1 MSRAIAL
8 RSGGSMPV
16 LGLGTWEMG
25 ERATRRAGEI
35 AALRLAVELG
45 MVMIDTAEMYGEGGA
60 EEVVGEAIAGSRDK
74 VFLVSKVY
82 PHNATRRGVVAA
94 CKRSLK
100 RLGTD
105 YLDLYLLH
113 WRGSVPLA
121 QTVAGFEEL
130 RSGGQIRAWGVSN
143 FDSSDVEEL
152 LTTPGG
158 KHCAANQILY
168 HLASRG
174 VEWDLLPLCRRHR
187 IAVMA
192 YSPLGRGRLLRHRQL
207 KDLAQRVGATP
218 AQLALAWLLARPGVA
233 SIPKAADSAHVREC
247 AASQEL
253 VLSGPVMAELE
264 QGYPPPSG
272 PTPLEII

>member
-1 MSRAIAL
+1 MTRSIAMG
-8 RSGGSMPV
+8 SGGSMPA
-16 LGLGTWEMG
+16 LGIGTWEMG
-25 ERATRRAGEI
+25 ERAERRAGEA
-35 AALRLAVELG
+35 AALRLALELG

-60 EEVVGEAIAGSRDK
+60 EELVGEAIAGLRDK
-74 VFLVSKVY
+74 AFLVSKVY

-100 RLGTD
+100 RLGRD
-105 YLDLYLLH
+105 HLDLYLLH

-130 RSGGQIRAWGVSN
+130 RSDGQIRAWGVSN
-143 FDSSDVEEL
+143 FDTSDMEEL
-152 LTTPGG
+152 LSTPGG
-158 KHCAANQILY
+158 KYCAANQILY

-192 YSPLGRGRLLRHRQL
+192 YSPLGRGRLLRQRQL
-207 KDLAQRVGATP
+207 KDIAGRVGATP
-218 AQLALAWLLARPGVA
+218 AQVALAWLLAQPGVA

-247 AASQEL
+247 AAARE
-253 VLSGPVMAELE
+253 VALSAQAMADLE
-264 QGYPPPSG
+264 QAYPAPTG